1 MKTNESSLDSF
12 NETKSM
18 NNRAIALLVILT
30 TIFCALQIVS
40 NVTASKV
47 ISIIRDVV
55 YVPAASLFVVFFG
68 VISDAISN
76 IYGSRVMKKVTY
88 LGIICNVLLALSCA
102 LVVLLP
108 SPSFSD
114 PSAINIALSQSIR
127 LVVSGVIALYISQTI
142 NAIILQRIK
151 KNQVNNGTS
160 VLNKKGVF
168 VRSYVSSIPAV
179 AIDCLIFVIG
189 SFAGTMAW
197 SQIAI
202 MILCQVC
209 VKLLC
214 ELIIQAFI
222 SSQVVPKLSSYAEY
236 DVVEETT
243 TSFNPF
249 KS

>member
-12 NETKSM
+12 NETKGM
-18 NNRAIALLVILT
+18 NNKAITLLIILT
-30 TIFCALQIVS
+30 TIFCGLQIIS
-40 NVTASKV
+40 NVTATKI
-47 ISIIRDVV
+47 ISIIGDVV

-88 LGIICNVLLALSCA
+88 LGITCNVLLALSCT
-102 LVVLLP
+102 LVILLP

-114 PSAINIALSQSIR
+114 PTVMNTALSQSIR

-142 NAIILQRIK
+142 NAIILQKIK
-151 KNQVNNGTS
+151 KNQVNKGTS
-160 VLNKKGVF
+160 ILNKKGVF

-197 SQIAI
+197 SQIFI
-202 MILCQVC
+202 MILCQIC

-214 ELIIQAFI
+214 ELIIQALI

-236 DVVEETT
+236 DVIEETT